1 MPSFSTFIDY
11 IKKNAHL
18 YVMLRNK
25 IACEEEI
32 FLLIYLANKKVF
44 IMLLQP
50 YATYVWS
57 LKLLYRKCVVVNS
70 KQNCIFRAN
79 VLCFKLQKNCHRPTP
94 QNKRSRNCM
103 STKLILFIFKPQKRL
118 HCSTKS
124 EVKKNWIL
132 TDYIFNFFLE
142 MSFSQFWYKI
152 TKKCN
157 NIIRDKSKIF
167 LHGTHYFNC

>member
-1 MPSFSTFIDY
+1 
-11 IKKNAHL
+11 
-18 YVMLRNK
+18 ML
-25 IACEEEI
+25 
-32 FLLIYLANKKVF
+32 FF
-44 IMLLQP
+44 
-50 YATYVWS
+50 
-57 LKLLYRKCVVVNS
+57 KLL
-70 KQNCIFRAN
+70 
-79 VLCFKLQKNCHRPTP
+79 KNCHRPTP

-142 MSFSQFWYKI
+142 MSLSQFWYKI

-157 NIIRDKSKIF
+157 DVRRDKSEIF
-167 LHGTHYFNC
+167 LHWYPLFQLLIGNWEIPNELATTHASASKLVLLSVVTQHHFKSAVAGGLLS